1 MGRLG
6 AQHRDRPHPR
16 HVAERGRVDQARALL
31 YRHRGGSGGLHR
43 RAARDRSGGGAA
55 AAADVRTGARLL
67 APVLPEP
74 ARIAGHRRDR
84 PDRRHRAPARHRR
97 RARAPDRRPGPGR
110 RPAAPRQGL
119 EEGARA
125 RPGRLARRR
134 DRPRDRGLMRAVN
147 LLPRDEAK
155 RSFEARRGVVFGG
168 VAGAALATAVLAS
181 MTMSAGG
188 SVSGKQEELDALRAQ
203 VADTSKEDAFAA
215 EKGAR
220 VGALSA
226 ALSGRV
232 AWDRVLRQVSL
243 VLPEDVW
250 LTNLTAAAPDAA
262 QQSATGSGFTLTG
275 ATYSQN
281 GVARF
286 LARLAVIPDLAN
298 VRLQSSQSQ
307 LLNERE
313 LVQFTI
319 LADVR
324 PPGSVPAAPAAAPA
338 DATVP
343 SA

>member
-1 MGRLG
+1 
-6 AQHRDRPHPR
+6 
-16 HVAERGRVDQARALL
+16 
-31 YRHRGGSGGLHR
+31 
-43 RAARDRSGGGAA
+43 
-55 AAADVRTGARLL
+55 
-67 APVLPEP
+67 
-74 ARIAGHRRDR
+74 
-84 PDRRHRAPARHRR
+84 
-97 RARAPDRRPGPGR
+97 
-110 RPAAPRQGL
+110 
-119 EEGARA
+119 
-125 RPGRLARRR
+125 
-134 DRPRDRGLMRAVN
+134 MRAVN

-155 RSFEARRGVVFGG
+155 RSFEAKRGVVFGG

-188 SVSGKQEELDALRAQ
+188 SVNSKQEELDALRAQ
-203 VADTSKEDAFAA
+203 IAAIPPVQVIDTSKEDALAA

-226 ALSGRV
+226 TLSGRV

-250 LTNLTAAAPDAA
+250 LTNLAVAAPSATA
-262 QQSATGSGFTLTG
+262 QAATGSGFTLTG

-286 LARLAVIPDLAN
+286 LARLTVIPDLAN

-319 LADVR
+319 LADLR

-338 DATVP
+338 NATVP

>member
-1 MGRLG
+1 
-6 AQHRDRPHPR
+6 
-16 HVAERGRVDQARALL
+16 
-31 YRHRGGSGGLHR
+31 
-43 RAARDRSGGGAA
+43 
-55 AAADVRTGARLL
+55 
-67 APVLPEP
+67 
-74 ARIAGHRRDR
+74 
-84 PDRRHRAPARHRR
+84 
-97 RARAPDRRPGPGR
+97 
-110 RPAAPRQGL
+110 
-119 EEGARA
+119 
-125 RPGRLARRR
+125 
-134 DRPRDRGLMRAVN
+134 MRAVN

-155 RSFEARRGVVFGG
+155 RSFEAKRGVVFGG

-188 SVSGKQEELDALRAQ
+188 SANSKQEELDALRAQ
-203 VADTSKEDAFAA
+203 VAAIPPVQVIDTSREDALAA

-250 LTNLTAAAPDAA
+250 LTNLTAAAPSATA
-262 QQSATGSGFTLTG
+262 QAATGSGFTLTG

-286 LARLAVIPDLAN
+286 LARLTVIPDLAN

-319 LADVR
+319 LADLR

>member
-1 MGRLG
+1 
-6 AQHRDRPHPR
+6 
-16 HVAERGRVDQARALL
+16 
-31 YRHRGGSGGLHR
+31 
-43 RAARDRSGGGAA
+43 
-55 AAADVRTGARLL
+55 
-67 APVLPEP
+67 
-74 ARIAGHRRDR
+74 
-84 PDRRHRAPARHRR
+84 
-97 RARAPDRRPGPGR
+97 
-110 RPAAPRQGL
+110 
-119 EEGARA
+119 
-125 RPGRLARRR
+125 
-134 DRPRDRGLMRAVN
+134 MRAVN

-188 SVSGKQEELDALRAQ
+188 SVSGKQEELDALRAQVAAIPPVQ